1 MGVKSYIRLSR
12 FEKTAI
18 LSLAAFLIKRRCKL
32 PLLKMELIFKG
43 RLIKKIMFQ
52 FRRKNKKMEQNDTL
66 PKTEATSEATVN
78 PTETT
83 ENSDFQAEI
92 ASLKKENEGLT
103 VQVAEM
109 KDKFLRN
116 YAEFDNFKKRTAR
129 ERQELFG
136 TAARDTMSA
145 LLPVLDDFDR
155 AAKNET
161 FTEGMQLL
169 YQKFH
174 NVLRSKGL
182 KIMESNGETFD
193 PALHEA
199 ITEIPVPNEAL
210 QGKVIDT
217 VENGYFLND
226 KLIRFAKVVVGK

>member
-1 MGVKSYIRLSR
+1 
-12 FEKTAI
+12 
-18 LSLAAFLIKRRCKL
+18 
-32 PLLKMELIFKG
+32 
-43 RLIKKIMFQ
+43 MFQ

-83 ENSDFQAEI
+83 ENTDFQAEI
-92 ASLKKENEGLT
+92 AALKKENEAWNA
-103 VQVAEM
+103 QVADM
-109 KDKFLRN
+109 KDKFLRT

-169 YQKFH
+169 YQKFNH
-174 NVLRSKGL
+174 VLRSKGL
-182 KIMESNGETFD
+182 KVMDSTGQPFNAE
-193 PALHEA
+193 LHEA

-217 VENGYFLND
+217 VEKGYFLND